1 MCVCLIKASLVQR
14 RQGQTIHIHAS
25 AHTPPTPNPKGVNSF
40 SLFLKL
46 ARFYSLLLTFTLQ
59 LLLTFWVSFCSDL
72 SSEDAI
78 FCSCR
83 ASVLYFYWHIFF
95 LKRRDFLCVYALSDL
110 VSGGGCFCLC
120 VWCVW
125 LQRREFLRLS
135 CSCRTGE
142 RRGRRVSFK
151 RTTDTVYTHT
161 KKESE

>member
-1 MCVCLIKASLVQR
+1 MFKDVRDKQSIFM
-14 RQGQTIHIHAS
+14 RQ
-25 AHTPPTPNPKGVNSF
+25 HTHHPLPF

-83 ASVLYFYWHIFF
+83 ASVLYLYWHNFF
-95 LKRRDFLCVYALSDL
+95 LKRRDFLCVYALSNL
-110 VSGGGCFCLC
+110 VSGGCFCLC